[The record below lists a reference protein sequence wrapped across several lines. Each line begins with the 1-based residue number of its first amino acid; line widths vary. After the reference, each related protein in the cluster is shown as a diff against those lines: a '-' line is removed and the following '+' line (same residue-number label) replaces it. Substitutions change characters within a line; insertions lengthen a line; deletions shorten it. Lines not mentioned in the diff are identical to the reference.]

1 MWEELSKQTI
11 EILYLLISAVYE
23 EMYEIKNN

>member
-11 EILYLLISAVYE
+11 EILYLLILAVYE